1 MILTAQTKSKVGFI
15 QVKVQNPIS
24 RALNHKATF
33 FKGKTH
39 LFFLL
44 DLIQYMTQKAFE
56 KFC

>member
-1 MILTAQTKSKVGFI
+1 MILSVQTKSKVRFI

-33 FKGKTH
+33 FKGKMH
-39 LFFLL
+39 LFFVLHI
-44 DLIQYMTQKAFE
+44 IQYVTQKAFE